1 MKSDIDTLLKDSSL
15 DALMVLGPAQHNP
28 AMYYLTGGGHLTSA
42 VLIKK
47 VGQVPLLFHTS
58 MERDEAANTGLPIK
72 NMDDYRFTD
81 LLKESGGDVLQ
92 ASVKRY
98 RMMLSDAGMRG
109 GRMAVYGKIDAGV
122 SYAVLSALQD
132 SLPDL
137 TIVGELGDSTL
148 LRAMATKDSEE
159 VDRIRRMGEITTE
172 VVGRTAEFLTSQKVD
187 QELLIKSDGDPLTI
201 RDVKNRINMWLAE
214 LGAENPEG
222 TIFAMGRD
230 AGVPH
235 SSGNPD
241 DILRL
246 GRTIIFDIFPCE
258 PGGGYHFDFTRTWS
272 LGYATDEAVAL
283 YEGVLDVYQQIMSE
297 IRVDTL
303 CRPYQERVCE
313 LFEAKGHQTQLSH
326 PGTQQGYVHGLG
338 HGLGLHVHEPPWMG
352 ITARESDRLVPGVVV
367 TVEPGL
373 YYPERGLGVR
383 LENTVWVRPDG
394 EIELLADFPLD
405 LVLEMRT

>member
-15 DALMVLGPAQHNP
+15 DAMMVLGPAQHNP

-98 RMMLSDAGMRG
+98 RMMLSDAGITE

-132 SLPDL
+132 SLLEL

-148 LRAMATKDSEE
+148 LKAMATKDSEE
-159 VDRIRRMGEITTE
+159 VERIRRMGEITTE
-172 VVGRTAEFLTSQKVD
+172 VVGRTAEFLTSRRVD

-258 PGGGYHFDFTRTWS
+258 PGGGYHFDFTRTWC

-283 YEGVLDVYQQIMSE
+283 YEDVLDVYQQVMSE
-297 IRVDTL
+297 IRVDTP

-313 LFEAKGHQTQLSH
+313 LFAAKGHQTQLSH

-394 EIELLADFPLD
+394 EIELLADFPMD
-405 LVLEMRT
+405 LVLEMRN